1 MVTSIWP
8 SRPTMPAR
16 GPSTGLMEFRRFER
30 RGTTYRKYR
39 MPTSGQVRGDFR
51 ILWVNPRAIHK
62 NVDPSG
68 RIIFTNE

>member
-8 SRPTMPAR
+8 SRPTMPER
-16 GPSTGLMEFRRFER
+16 GPWTGLMEFRRFER
-30 RGTTYRKYR
+30 RVTTCRKYR
-39 MPTSGQVRGDFR
+39 MPTSGQARGDLR
-51 ILWVNPRAIHK
+51 IYGSILAQSTK